1 MKRVLIFPLL
11 AILLLSACRAKK
23 KRTISVVKTITID
36 TAKLILPEIKSVL
49 NNIYEFDYLR
59 YKANC
64 DYKDSNMDQSFTMN
78 IRMKRDSI
86 LWISITAVGFEVARA
101 KLDTD
106 SVKVISRLDKKYYTY
121 GYDYIKKLSGT
132 NLTLL
137 QIQNLLTANLIY
149 LPENYTSTDEKNKF
163 KTTEGYIENT
173 VSIDGKSKILE
184 QLLQHL
190 VEQSNATVLYSNY
203 KKADKQQF
211 PGKVDISVITPKRSI
226 SLLMQNS
233 NIDSD
238 VIDAFPFE
246 ISSKYEKGN

>member
-1 MKRVLIFPLL
+1 M
-11 AILLLSACRAKK
+11 
-23 KRTISVVKTITID
+23 D
-36 TAKLILPEIKSVL
+36 TSKLILPEIKSVL

-101 KLDTD
+101 KLNTD

-149 LPENYTSTDEKNKF
+149 LPENYTSTDEK
-163 KTTEGYIENT
+163 
-173 VSIDGKSKILE
+173 
-184 QLLQHL
+184 
-190 VEQSNATVLYSNY
+190 
-203 KKADKQQF
+203 
-211 PGKVDISVITPKRSI
+211 I
-226 SLLMQNS
+226 SLKLPKVILKIRCLLMENQK
-233 NIDSD
+233 
-238 VIDAFPFE
+238 F
-246 ISSKYEKGN
+246 